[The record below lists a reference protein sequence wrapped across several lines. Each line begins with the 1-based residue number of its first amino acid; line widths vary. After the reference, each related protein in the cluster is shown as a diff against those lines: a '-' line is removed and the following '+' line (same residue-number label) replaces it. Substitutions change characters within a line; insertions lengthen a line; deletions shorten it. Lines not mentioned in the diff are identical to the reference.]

1 MTRLNDTS
9 SVLAFLNSRRS
20 ASVKAMGEPG
30 PTPEQLRQILT
41 MAVRVP
47 DHGKLTPWRFI
58 QFEGEARAKFG
69 MVLAERWKEK
79 NPGHGEDILAF
90 HRGLFLRAPMVIA
103 VVSGAAPHPKIPQ
116 WEQTLSAAAVCM
128 NMLLAATALGIG
140 CQWQTDWP
148 AYDAEIAKVMGLA
161 VHEKIAG
168 FVYLGTATAPYE
180 ERPRPDPMQLLTRW
194 GQ

>member
-1 MTRLNDTS
+1 MTSLNDTS
-9 SVLAFLNSRRS
+9 SVLAFLSSRRS

-58 QFEGEARAKFG
+58 LFEGKARVKFG
-69 MVLAERWKEK
+69 EALARRWKDK
-79 NPGHGEDILAF
+79 NPGHGEEILAF
-90 HRGLFLRAPMVIA
+90 HRGLFLRAPVVIA
-103 VVSGAAPHPKIPQ
+103 VVSGAAPHPKIPE

-128 NMLLAATALGIG
+128 NMLLASAALGVG

-161 VHEKIAG
+161 AHEKIAG
-168 FVYLGTATAPYE
+168 FIYFGTPTELYE
-180 ERPRPDPMQLLTRW
+180 ERPRPDPMQRLTRW